1 MVLTDRQVSAFNNVM
16 ARNAVLVVA
25 LYVVSTVI
33 FFAVMVAPVAISRAF
48 VWLHLVGQFPA
59 MLSFTLSMRFDML
72 KLLCGTYNFWFLSL
86 MNVVFMTSLC
96 MLWLDVRI
104 LVVPMSWWEYQNA
117 VLTDANLRNMR
128 QVVVVSVVNIFIVG
142 FIFFAVTL
150 QIMPDMREAL
160 VFDGARRSVA
170 VHEVTAHSVVTLI
183 ILLLRL
189 AYRYRATLKNK
200 DAKDNIIQC
209 ISYVCK
215 VKPQRVIESPSLADR
230 VKALAKRNSSR
241 RRRCAVRLRLVHRGD
256 KYLAD
261 DIVLTNFV
269 LHYQRRLLSQLAG
282 SFDVAFLSFQ
292 FSVLTLCVCDLFQW
306 DFSSVTMSATLW
318 LWIHWIL
325 TLDALL
331 PIHRL
336 RWGFRIEYTTLVLVM
351 LFIGQA
357 VLYNELMAW
366 NTLRLQDRAF
376 LKFRRLDLAPVMA
389 RVAAARR

>member
-1 MVLTDRQVSAFNNVM
+1 
-16 ARNAVLVVA
+16 
-25 LYVVSTVI
+25 
-33 FFAVMVAPVAISRAF
+33 
-48 VWLHLVGQFPA
+48 
-59 MLSFTLSMRFDML
+59 ML

-96 MLWLDVRI
+96 MLWLDVRV

-189 AYRYRATLKNK
+189 AFRYRATLKNK
-200 DAKDNIIQC
+200 EAKDNIIQC
-209 ISYVCK
+209 ISYVCM
-215 VKPQRVIESPSLADR
+215 VKPRLVIENPSLAGR
-230 VKALAKRNSSR
+230 AMALAKRNSSR
-241 RRRCAVRLRLVHRGD
+241 RRRWWRRRDALTKVPDEWIGRRCAVRLRLVHRGH

-261 DIVLTNFV
+261 DIVLANFV

-306 DFSSVTMSATLW
+306 DFPSVTMSATLW

-325 TLDALL
+325 TLDALV
-331 PIHRL
+331 PIQRL

-357 VLYNELMAW
+357 VLYNELIAW
-366 NTLRLQDRAF
+366 NTLRLQDRVF
-376 LKFRRLDLAPVMA
+376 LEFRVGSRRLAWRVVPMLMSRMVITSVWTLRLLWRVWRRHDADELIMIHGDVEYNYTSSATDQA
-389 RVAAARR
+389 R

>member
-1 MVLTDRQVSAFNNVM
+1 
-16 ARNAVLVVA
+16 
-25 LYVVSTVI
+25 
-33 FFAVMVAPVAISRAF
+33 
-48 VWLHLVGQFPA
+48 
-59 MLSFTLSMRFDML
+59 ML

-215 VKPQRVIESPSLADR
+215 VKPRRVIESPSLADR

-241 RRRCAVRLRLVHRGD
+241 HRAFLEFRVGS
-256 KYLAD
+256 
-261 DIVLTNFV
+261 
-269 LHYQRRLLSQLAG
+269 RRLAWRVVPMLMSRM
-282 SFDVAFLSFQ
+282 VIT
-292 FSVLTLCVCDLFQW
+292 SVW
-306 DFSSVTMSATLW
+306 
-318 LWIHWIL
+318 
-325 TLDALL
+325 
-331 PIHRL
+331 
-336 RWGFRIEYTTLVLVM
+336 
-351 LFIGQA
+351 
-357 VLYNELMAW
+357 
-366 NTLRLQDRAF
+366 TLRLLWRVWRRHDADELIMIHGDVEYNYTSSVRLHHREQGRAAVSV
-376 LKFRRLDLAPVMA
+376 LSGLSNASGLSWQADIEDAEHSPLHTTRLATRAVSPHRQA
-389 RVAAARR
+389 EPQRCAK